1 MTITLRRGAIAALG
15 PWPTGPGDH
24 PEPPPIH
31 PPNPIPLSKSIHN
44 TMASEIF
51 STAFLTMILILIG
64 LGAGFL
70 LLKIEGSR
78 P

>member
-1 MTITLRRGAIAALG
+1 
-15 PWPTGPGDH
+15 
-24 PEPPPIH
+24 
-31 PPNPIPLSKSIHN
+31 
-44 TMASEIF
+44 MASEIF

>member
-1 MTITLRRGAIAALG
+1 MTVTLRRGAIAALG
-15 PWPTGPGDH
+15 AQLAEFGD
-24 PEPPPIH
+24 PPQPPPIH
-31 PPNPIPLSKSIHN
+31 PPTPIPLSKSIHN
-44 TMASEIF
+44 TMANEIF
-51 STAFLTMILILIG
+51 STAFLSIILILIG